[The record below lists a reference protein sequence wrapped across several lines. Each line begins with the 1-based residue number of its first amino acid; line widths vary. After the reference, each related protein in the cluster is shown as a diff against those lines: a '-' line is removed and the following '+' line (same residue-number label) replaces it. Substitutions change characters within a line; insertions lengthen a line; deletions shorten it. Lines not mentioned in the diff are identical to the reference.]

1 MRICGIICEF
11 NPFHNGHKHLLD
23 RAREISGC
31 DYLICVMS
39 GSFTQRGEMCILDKY
54 TRAKHAILGGADCVI
69 ELPSAFSTA
78 PAEIFAKGAIKIL
91 SAIPDFCALTFGCET
106 ADKIILTDAAK
117 ILIEEPPPFKEILT
131 KNIKEGQSYIK
142 SINAAFEG
150 VGGHHDLLDK
160 PNNILAIEYC
170 KAIFK
175 LNKNIEIFPINR
187 LGSAFNSKDMEN
199 NFSSS
204 SAIRENLSDERIIA
218 NVPDY
223 VYKDLQDFKPQTEL
237 FKTISRI
244 VLSRAPREDLKKV
257 YGCSEGLENAIKS
270 DESNSFDEIVEN
282 MTSKRYPASR
292 ITRILCAN
300 FLRIYSSDCESYLKS
315 DLYLKPLAVKQSC
328 INKIMS
334 QLSGSQYPVITSG
347 SDMLKLNKVAKN
359 CKELDDFAFEQRS
372 IITGKRTPDKLL
384 II

>member
-11 NPFHNGHKHLLD
+11 NPFHNGHKYLLD

-31 DYLICVMS
+31 DFLICVMS

-175 LNKNIEIFPINR
+175 LNKNIEIFPISR
-187 LGSAFNSKDMEN
+187 LGSAFNSKDMKN

-270 DESNSFDEIVEN
+270 DESNSLDEIVEN

-315 DLYLKPLAVKQSC
+315 DLYLKPLAVKKSC

-347 SDMLKLNKVAKN
+347 SDMMKLNKVAKN